1 MTKPTLLLNVGTAW
15 SASSPLHYT
24 LSLDNKYAHTG
35 VCKENW
41 YLYNLQENTNKQ
53 FSADKRNFKP
63 PETTDKHNWRI
74 LEGKRS
80 IDTYIEYYNSLWEHV
95 KDDYAAVADFC
106 NLNVLLTEEFMQS
119 IKDKL
124 LENFDV
130 KITMI
135 FRDPIRRFFST
146 CNVNLIIDDDPIE
159 TIKYCV
165 RGEMEQNVYY
175 SRIYRKYKN
184 VFGEDKV
191 HMIVMEELWSDYGKM
206 IDLSNFLDFPLTK
219 LHENA
224 YFPEMGTKAPHYQ
237 YLEDQW
243 GSDKVDM
250 DEETYNYCLE
260 HMDHVYS
267 DFAKTFGRI
276 PANWGEYIQTGS

>member
-35 VCKENW
+35 ICKENW

-146 CNVNLIIDDDPIE
+146 CNVNLIIDEDPIE

-175 SRIYRKYKN
+175 SRIYSKFRD
-184 VFGEDKV
+184 VWGEDRV
-191 HMIVMEELWSDYGKM
+191 HMIVMEELWSDYGKL
-206 IDLSNFLDFPLTK
+206 IDLSNFIDFPLTK
-219 LHENA
+219 LHQNV
-224 YFPEMGTKAPHYQ
+224 YFPEMGTKAPHYE
-237 YLEDQW
+237 YLQDQW
-243 GSDKVDM
+243 SSDKVDL
-250 DEETYNYCLE
+250 DEDTYNYCLE
-260 HMDHVYS
+260 HMDDVYS

-276 PANWGEYIQTGS
+276 PTNWAVYNQTHP

>member
-35 VCKENW
+35 ICKENW

-146 CNVNLIIDDDPIE
+146 CNVNLIIDEDPIE

-260 HMDHVYS
+260 HMDQVYS

>member
-35 VCKENW
+35 ICKENW

-80 IDTYIEYYNSLWEHV
+80 IDTYIEYYNSLWEHI

-224 YFPEMGTKAPHYQ
+224 YFPEMGTKAPHYE

-260 HMDHVYS
+260 HMDQVYS

>member
-1 MTKPTLLLNVGTAW
+1 MTKPTLLLNFGTAW

-35 VCKENW
+35 ICKENW

-53 FSADKRNFKP
+53 FSADRRNFKP
-63 PETTDKHNWRI
+63 LETTDKHNWRI

-95 KDDYAAVADFC
+95 KNDYAAVADFC

-146 CNVNLIIDDDPIE
+146 CNVNLIIDDDPIK

-260 HMDHVYS
+260 HMDQVYS

>member
-35 VCKENW
+35 ICKENW

-53 FSADKRNFKP
+53 FSADRRNFKP
-63 PETTDKHNWRI
+63 LETTDKHNWRI

-95 KDDYAAVADFC
+95 KNDYAAVADFC

-146 CNVNLIIDDDPIE
+146 CNVNLIIDDDPIK

-260 HMDHVYS
+260 HMDQVYS

>member
-24 LSLDNKYAHTG
+24 LCLDNKFAHTG
-35 VCKENW
+35 ISKENW
-41 YLYNLQENTNKQ
+41 YLFNLQEGTNKQ
-53 FSADKRNFKP
+53 FRMDKPSWKP
-63 PETTDKHNWRI
+63 PETTDKHNWNI

-80 IDTYIEYYNSLWEHV
+80 LDTYIEYYKSLWEHV
-95 KDDYAAVADFC
+95 KGDYAAVADFC
-106 NLNVLLTEEFMQS
+106 NLNVCLTEKS
-119 IKDKL
+119 LYAIRNKL
-124 LENFDV
+124 IEHFDV

-135 FRDPIRRFFST
+135 FRDPIRRLFSS
-146 CNVNLIIDDDPIE
+146 CNVNYVIDNDPIK

-165 RGEMEQNVYY
+165 SGEMETNVHY
-175 SRIYRKYKN
+175 SEIYRKYKN

-224 YFPEMGTKAPHYQ
+224 YFPEMGTKAPHYE

-243 GSDKVDM
+243 GSDKVDI
-250 DEETYNYCLE
+250 DEKTYNYCLE
-260 HMDHVYS
+260 HMDHIYS